1 MNVPRETEALLQR
14 YEGLIRKWNP
24 AINLVSPGT
33 LSDLRQRHIDD
44 SVQLFD
50 YAGPKTGGWMDLG
63 SGGGL
68 PGVVVAI
75 LARDI
80 PLTVTLVESDR
91 RKSAFLATVRRE
103 LGLENLSVKPARI
116 EQLARGQHDFV
127 SARALAPLQDLLPM
141 IDQQLASDGEA
152 WLLKGR
158 SWQQEVEAAK
168 ANWSFDLTTYQ
179 STTDPE
185 SVVMKLRK
193 IEPNA

>member
-1 MNVPRETEALLQR
+1 MNVPRETESLLQR
-14 YEGLIRKWNP
+14 YSDLIRKWNP
-24 AINLVSPGT
+24 AINLVAPGT
-33 LSDLRQRHIDD
+33 LSDLRHRHIDD

-50 YAGPKTGGWMDLG
+50 HAGPSAGSWMDLG

-68 PGVVVAI
+68 PGIVVAI
-75 LARDI
+75 LARDL

-103 LGLENLSVKPARI
+103 LDLENLSIKPARI
-116 EQLARGQHDFV
+116 EQLVRGQHDFV

-152 WLLKGR
+152 WLLKGK

-185 SVVMKLRK
+185 SVVMKLWK